1 MQKNQVDALVESF
14 FRPQQ
19 KKNDNQLSLDDLI
32 AIINEVKSTL
42 PSLVME
48 AGPRMNLGGPPMEPK
63 MGGSSGTPT
72 IISWDSIPEISV
84 SELGWANLNT
94 TDTGDKIAGPE
105 RQRLEQYL
113 TNIQGNSLTEK
124 IKKISDLFTMS
135 EEQIKNAEFLTG
147 ATNAD
152 KIQKTLS
159 YLVFLKTL
167 TTIITN
173 FNAASAGFSFEAF
186 LGVLLGGRQVATGG
200 GTIADLYAGDGT
212 PISLKLYAED
222 GLTVGGSFTDLVGD
236 MVSPKTDKHL
246 IRYIVVT
253 KALSGK
259 GLEKEGEIKF
269 YQFDIDLNSIA
280 DDMMLSENGEL
291 MRFPISFLQDSENAD
306 FSNFKKVKVSINQEE
321 LGNVFLN
328 ALTELYGEEVGKAI
342 YDETMNAGQLNVKN
356 VNPPK
361 AIWDNVPDIIA
372 SKTNKE
378 LNAQQKATAKA
389 NYKVAYTKAK
399 EYADNIKGSDTKDG
413 KDEKLKQIQ
422 FADKQ
427 QSYEAYKSFS
437 PEMKKKA
444 LMNSYGYLHTEQFE
458 MTKNQMFSVMQKK
471 KIGRGGTASEPIGV
485 IKIGS
490 KNLQDIMN
498 KLAVNLNAA
507 ILEIF
512 TNLSQLTRSLN
523 SYFATGLRDGNAAS
537 TAQSAA
543 QNIDKKTEEVKIG
556 K

>member
-1 MQKNQVDALVESF
+1 MQKQEIDMLVESF
-14 FRPQQ
+14 FNPQS
-19 KKNDNQLSLDDLI
+19 KKEDNQMSFDDLI
-32 AIINEVKSTL
+32 AIINEVKTTL
-42 PSLVME
+42 PALVLE
-48 AGPRMNLGGPPMEPK
+48 AGPRMNLGGPPLETPRMGAATPK
-63 MGGSSGTPT
+63 S
-72 IISWDSIPEISV
+72 ISWDSIPEISV
-84 SELGWANLNT
+84 TELGWASLNT
-94 TDTGDKIAGPE
+94 TDTGEMISGPA

-113 TNIQGNSLTEK
+113 SNIQGQTFTEK
-124 IKKISDLFTMS
+124 IQGISDLFNMD
-135 EEQIKNAEFLTG
+135 EEQIKNAQFLTG

-152 KIQKTLS
+152 KIQKTLA

-173 FNAASAGFSFEAF
+173 FNAASAGFTFEAF
-186 LGVLLGGRQVATGG
+186 LAVLLGGKQQSTGG
-200 GTIADLYAGDGT
+200 GTIADLYTGDGI

-259 GLEKEGEIKF
+259 GLDKEGQIKF

-291 MRFPISFLQDSENAD
+291 MMLPISFLQDAENTD
-306 FSNFKKVKVSINQEE
+306 FSSFKKVKATINQEQ
-321 LGNVFLN
+321 LANVFLN
-328 ALTELYGEEVGKAI
+328 ALTELYGEEIGKEI
-342 YDETMNAGQLNVKN
+342 YDETMNAGQLNIKN

-361 AIWDNVPDIIA
+361 AISDSVPDIIA

-378 LNAQQKATAKA
+378 LNPEQKAIAKA

-399 EYADNIKGSDTKDG
+399 EYADNIKGSDTKDE

-444 LMNSYGYLHTEQFE
+444 LINSYGYLHTEQFE

-471 KIGRGGTASEPIGV
+471 KLGRRGTASEPIGT
-485 IKIGS
+485 IKVGS

-498 KLAVNLNAA
+498 KLAINLNEA
-507 ILEIF
+507 IFEIF
-512 TNLSQLTRSLN
+512 NNLSILTRTLN
-523 SYFATGLRDGNAAS
+523 SYFATGLRDQTAADQ
-537 TAQSAA
+537 AQTAA
-543 QNIDKKTEEVKIG
+543 QNIDKKTAEIKQAR
-556 K
+556 